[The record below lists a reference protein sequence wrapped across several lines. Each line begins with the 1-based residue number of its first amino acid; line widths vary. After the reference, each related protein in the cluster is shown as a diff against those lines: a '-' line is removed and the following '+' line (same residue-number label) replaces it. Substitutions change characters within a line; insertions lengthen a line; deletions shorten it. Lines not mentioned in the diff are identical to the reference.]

1 MGIPLKKGQKVK
13 LKFVSC
19 FVGGPADGAN
29 VDPQKL
35 TVGFEMPLLL
45 VANPDSN
52 KLYLYEIE
60 EDDWEDPPE
69 QADTNY
75 KVIEP
80 IDQPESIEFFVR
92 YHHMKTLKLDKFSEW
107 LKQQ

>member
-1 MGIPLKKGQKVK
+1 MKIKS
-13 LKFVSC
+13 VSR

-29 VDPQKL
+29 VDQAKL

-60 EDDWEDPPE
+60 EDDWEEPSE
-69 QADTNY
+69 QADKGY
-75 KVIEP
+75 KGIEP
-80 IDQPESIEFFVR
+80 IDQPKSVEFFVR